1 MAALKVGDTAPDF
14 TLHNQADE
22 PVRLYTLLE
31 SKSVVLY
38 FYPKN
43 ETAGCTAEA
52 CGFRDAYED
61 FVAAGAEVVGVS
73 RDSVA
78 SHQRFVSNRRLPFVL
93 LSDEG
98 GKIADLFGAE
108 SSFFGL
114 IPARVTFVIGRDR
127 VIRHMF
133 NSQLQATRHIR
144 ESLTA
149 LIEME
154 EAQQKG

>member
-14 TLHNQADE
+14 TLRNQAGE
-22 PVRLYTLLE
+22 PVQLYTLLAT
-31 SKSVVLY
+31 KAVVLY

-61 FVAAGAEVVGVS
+61 FAAAGAEVVGVS

-78 SHQRFVSNRRLPFVL
+78 SHQAFVTNRRLPFVL
-93 LSDEG
+93 LSDER
-98 GKIADLFGAE
+98 GKVADLYGAE

-114 IPARVTFVIGRDR
+114 LRARVTFVIGRDR
-127 VIRHMF
+127 VIRHTF
-133 NSQLQATRHIR
+133 NSQVQPTKHIR
-144 ESLTA
+144 ESLAA
-149 LIEME
+149 LIELE
-154 EAQQKG
+154 EAQQKV